1 MLIFIDE
8 SGDPGWKIDAGSS
21 KYFIVALV
29 GFEDRDEALAVD
41 DRISQLRKEHGFP
54 AEFEFHFTKI
64 KPVYRRMFLKAVAPY
79 NFFYFGIVIE
89 KAMLTGGEFQ
99 VKQSFYKAACGLI
112 FEYAKLRV
120 SNALILIDER
130 GSKNLG
136 RELKSY
142 LVRHLKNEP
151 GKCFIKTVRTQN
163 SRQNNL
169 LQLADMVVGAVARF
183 HSDKKDSREYRR
195 LIAHRELYVRF
206 WPK

>member
-112 FEYAKLRV
+112 FEYAKPYL
-120 SNALILIDER
+120 SNAIVVIDET
-130 GSKNLG
+130 GSIDFR
-136 RELKSY
+136 RELKTY
-142 LVRHLKNEP
+142 LVRRLKDDS
-151 GKCFIKTVRTQN
+151 GKCFIKKVKTESSTKSN
-163 SRQNNL
+163 F
-169 LQLADMVVGAVARF
+169 LQLADMVVGAIAR
-183 HSDKKDSREYRR
+183 SCSGKRDSGEYRN
-195 LIAHRELYVRF
+195 LIAHREIYVHF